1 MGVDV
6 GLIPSLVEALH
17 FPQTQ
22 TLNHATPMTFIS
34 PRKTYHTNFV
44 GKPIKN
50 NKTLAFSGLPPHS
63 ILFINLAYTITQY
76 IKYVFYI
83 FS

>member
-6 GLIPSLVEALH
+6 GLIPSLAEALH

-22 TLNHATPMTFIS
+22 TLYHATPMTCLS

-50 NKTLAFSGLPPHS
+50 NKPWHS
-63 ILFINLAYTITQY
+63 QASHPIQ
-76 IKYVFYI
+76 FYL
-83 FS
+83 ST